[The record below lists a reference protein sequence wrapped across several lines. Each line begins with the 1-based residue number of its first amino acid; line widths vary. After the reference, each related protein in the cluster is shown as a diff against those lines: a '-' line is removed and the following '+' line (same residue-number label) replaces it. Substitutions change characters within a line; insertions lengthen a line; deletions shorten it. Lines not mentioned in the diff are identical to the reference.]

1 MKQFSIKGLERLLEE
16 DKVYS
21 SIEKENNRLLFID
34 KCNWLLSK
42 IMRTQLQNE
51 KGLNELVN
59 IHTDSLKKFLG
70 DRYYKT
76 IISSL
81 ESVKVV
87 YVNRTYSSGRFS
99 YSYSINHISDKDNIE
114 LVPVNT
120 KRFEKKLII
129 QSAKD
134 LEETSRNPLLN
145 KIIKNTSKLYLTNN
159 RKNYLYDFVGD
170 LKYDKNQPEDEY
182 IIVWYE
188 DNVQLRL
195 NKYDAYFVA
204 FRELNKSDKPI
215 DVYKLPVFFSPTINS
230 LGRVYHLAASVPRL
244 IRRCFITKDM
254 EAIWEVDMA
263 SAQPSILMLEWIKAK
278 RKNTSLSESE
288 RTEINL
294 CLELISNGKIYKH
307 IVENSKQLKEMEYAK
322 MKKSILTTLNSKIIE
337 TQLYKELQNIFPSFM
352 AWIDDLKRRKDYR
365 AVSHLGMSTE
375 AKIFISVYKDLPE
388 EMFAIPIHDCILLKE
403 ADTIEV
409 QALLI
414 NRVKHLYQDIL
425 KDNYALAGLF
435 KVSQVT
441 S

>member
-81 ESVKVV
+81 ESIQVV
-87 YVNRTYSSGRFS
+87 YTNRIYSSGRFS
-99 YSYSINHISDKDNIE
+99 YSYSISHISDKDNIE

-120 KRFEKKLII
+120 KRFEKKLIS

-159 RKNYLYDFVGD
+159 RMNYLYDFVDD
-170 LKYDKNQPEDEY
+170 LKNNLNQPEAKY
-182 IIVWYE
+182 ITVWYE
-188 DNVQLRL
+188 DNVQMRL
-195 NKYDAYFVA
+195 NKYDAYFAA
-204 FRELNKSDKPI
+204 FRELNKANKPI
-215 DVYKLPVFFSPTINS
+215 DVCKLPVFFSPTINS

-244 IRRCFITKDM
+244 IRQCFITKDM

-322 MKKSILTTLNSKIIE
+322 MKKSILTTLNSKIIQ
-337 TQLYKELQNIFPSFM
+337 TQLYKELHNIFPSFM

-414 NRVKHLYQDIL
+414 NRVKYLYQDVL
-425 KDNYALAGLF
+425 KDNYALTGLF
-435 KVSQVT
+435 NISPVT

>member
-244 IRRCFITKDM
+244 IRQCLTKDM

>member
-1 MKQFSIKGLERLLEE
+1 MKQFIIKGLERLLEE

>member
-1 MKQFSIKGLERLLEE
+1 
-16 DKVYS
+16 
-21 SIEKENNRLLFID
+21 
-34 KCNWLLSK
+34 
-42 IMRTQLQNE
+42 
-51 KGLNELVN
+51 
-59 IHTDSLKKFLG
+59 
-70 DRYYKT
+70 
-76 IISSL
+76 L
-81 ESVKVV
+81 ESIKVV

-159 RKNYLYDFVGD
+159 RKNYLYDFVDD
-170 LKYDKNQPEDEY
+170 LKNNLNQPKDEY

-188 DNVQLRL
+188 DNVQMRL
-195 NKYDAYFVA
+195 NKYDAYFAA

-244 IRRCFITKDM
+244 IRQCFITKDM

>member
-215 DVYKLPVFFSPTINS
+215 DVYKLPVFFIPTINS

-244 IRRCFITKDM
+244 IRQCFITKDM

-409 QALLI
+409 QSLLI
-414 NRVKHLYQDIL
+414 NRVKYLYQDVL